1 MKTRVTVETLTDE
14 FNEAIAIA
22 RETRNAGAVTQ
33 AALAK
38 GKLHGLIVDRKE
50 SGAPG
55 DFAGLTSAEEVL
67 ALVSTE
73 LGPETAALLAAALA
87 RGTPGEPVDAV
98 DEVTRDEGTTLN

>member
-1 MKTRVTVETLTDE
+1 MKTRVTVESLTEE

-55 DFAGLTSAEEVL
+55 DFAQLESIDAIV
-67 ALVSTE
+67 AKVRSE
-73 LGPETAALLAAALA
+73 LGDDAAAALA
-87 RGTPGEPVDAV
+87 KLIPQASQAVEPSGLEQIERGDDA
-98 DEVTRDEGTTLN
+98 LN